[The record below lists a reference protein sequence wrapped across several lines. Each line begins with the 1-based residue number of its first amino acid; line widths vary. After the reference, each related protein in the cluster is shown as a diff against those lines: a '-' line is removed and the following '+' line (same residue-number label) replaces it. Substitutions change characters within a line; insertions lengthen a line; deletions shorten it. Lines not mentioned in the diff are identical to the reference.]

1 MISVTNDDQD
11 TQRSEQES
19 NKGDPKYSSLNR
31 NVKREDMNMIVSN
44 SEGATTYLPIQ
55 RLVPSSHSIFWITH
69 IQSVLT

>member
-19 NKGDPKYSSLNR
+19 NKGDSKYSSLNR

-44 SEGATTYLPIQ
+44 SEGDTTYLPIQ
-55 RLVPSSHSIFWITH
+55 RLVPNSHSIFWITH

>member
-19 NKGDPKYSSLNR
+19 NKGDSKYSSLNR

-55 RLVPSSHSIFWITH
+55 RLVPNSRSIFWITH
-69 IQSVLT
+69 IQSFLT